1 MQAIILA
8 AGMGKR
14 LKELTQDRTKCMVQV
29 NGVALIDRML
39 HQIES
44 RHLSRIVIVV
54 GYQGEKLM
62 EYIDTLGIRTP
73 IVYVQNPIYDK
84 TNNIYSLAL
93 AKDYLCQDDTL
104 LFESDLIFEDA
115 VIDQLLDDPRET
127 LALVDKYESWMDGTC
142 VKLGP
147 DDSIASFVPGKNF
160 RFAEAHEY
168 YKTVNIYKFGRH
180 FSRTHYVPFLEAY
193 SKALGNNEYYEQVLR
208 VITMLDDPEIRA
220 KRLNGQLWYEIDD
233 IQDLDIAS
241 SMFAQDPDF
250 RVSLMQGRYGGY
262 WRYPQLLDFCYLVNP
277 YFPPQRLI
285 DEIQANF
292 TPLLTQYPS
301 GMRVNALLAA
311 KNFAVH
317 QQNIL
322 VGNGA
327 AELIKAL
334 MARLEGATG
343 FIRPTFE
350 EYPNRYQD
358 RPNVCFTPA
367 GPDFRYTADD
377 LMAFFGPQDIDNLV
391 LINPDNPTGNYIPA
405 PDVLRLADWA
415 QEKGI
420 RLILDES
427 FADFADEADNTFIRQ
442 DLLDRYRR
450 LYVVKSI
457 SKSYGVPGLRLGV
470 LASGDQDL
478 IAVLKKDVA
487 IWNINSFAEFYMQIE
502 EKYKKDYARS
512 LEPHPGRAGPLPPG
526 AGEAPQPAGDP
537 VPGQLS
543 HGGAAGRPVRP
554 GHHPGAAG
562 EPLHPGEGPVP
573 QAGRAAVS
581 PPGRPGHPG
590 QRPAA
595 GGPAAPVRRIKANIA
610 PSGPAGGGNFM
621 PRFFIPQKFLSTS
634 YANLLGNS
642 TLSGGHPA
650 PRSAIL
656 LLNTTQCLL
665 FITYLATG

>member
-54 GYQGEKLM
+54 GYEGEKLM
-62 EYIDTLGIRTP
+62 KYIDTLGIRTP

-147 DDSIASFVPGKNF
+147 DDSIASFVPSKNF
-160 RFAEAHEY
+160 RFEEAHEY

-208 VITMLDDPEIRA
+208 VIAMLDDPEIRA

-241 SMFAQDPDF
+241 SMFAQDPDL

-311 KNFAVH
+311 RNFAVH

-478 IAVLKKDVA
+478 IAALKKDVA

-502 EKYKKDYARS
+502 EKYTKDEARA
-512 LEPHPGRAGPLPPG
+512 LELIRAERARFRRELEKLPNLRVIP
-526 AGEAPQPAGDP
+526 
-537 VPGQLS
+537 S
-543 HGGAAGRPVRP
+543 
-554 GHHPGAAG
+554 
-562 EPLHPGEGPVP
+562 
-573 QAGRAAVS
+573 QANYLMVE
-581 PPGRPGHPG
+581 
-590 QRPAA
+590 
-595 GGPAAPVRRIKANIA
+595 
-610 PSGPAGGGNFM
+610 
-621 PRFFIPQKFLSTS
+621 
-634 YANLLGNS
+634 LLGG
-642 TLSGGHPA
+642 LSARAITRELLVNRCILVKDLSPKLGGQQYLRLA
-650 PRSAIL
+650 VRDTRDNDRL
-656 LLNTTQCLL
+656 LEALRPLCG
-665 FITYLATG
+665 A